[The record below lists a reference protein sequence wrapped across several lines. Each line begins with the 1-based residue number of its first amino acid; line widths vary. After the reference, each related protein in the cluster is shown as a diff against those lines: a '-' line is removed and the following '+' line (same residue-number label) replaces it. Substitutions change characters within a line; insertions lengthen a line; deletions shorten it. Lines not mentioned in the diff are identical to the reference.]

1 MTKFLNKVLCIYRC
15 PPILELTLR
24 VLDAFLQSS
33 RTYLAAHIAAEAA
46 APAGAAGGGGG
57 QQGQSGVEREELR
70 LALLAAQD
78 SAAVQILLECCLPRK
93 GVKVGEG
100 IEKNISVLCHFNGTI

>member
-1 MTKFLNKVLCIYRC
+1 MPLYFTYMTKFLNHMLHIYRC

-46 APAGAAGGGGG
+46 APAGAAGAGGGG

-93 GVKVGEG
+93 GVQV
-100 IEKNISVLCHFNGTI
+100 